1 MPSKRFL
8 DEIRKS
14 HTVISY
20 VKCRTANQE
29 EITLTAVDG
38 SVRVDRNGKI
48 RRSCTIE
55 CVDPDGTLTPEG
67 PESDLTP
74 FVGTELRPYRGVRYS
89 DGTVEVVPL
98 GVFRLE
104 RSRVTDSSDG
114 GVKITLEGYD
124 RSAKIQADKFYEPWL
139 IESGTNLVVA
149 IKAIV
154 ERTFP
159 DTEYDCKST
168 SVVTTAPKIY
178 DVDDEPWDVITEL
191 ALSAGCEAYFA
202 ADGRFVVAPSI
213 DLNHVPTEAYTYVEG
228 EGCTLLEVSREFI
241 GGTNG
246 VIVDGES
253 IGDDE
258 PPVRATVW
266 DDDPTSPTYYLGPYG
281 RNPLYHRDQNVK
293 SEADAEAVGFELL
306 YKELGFAAGLSVTAM
321 VNPALEGGKIIRV
334 QRERS
339 RIFGLYSVESFSV
352 PLKAAGTQDVEL
364 RKRKSIRQ
372 ARSTISLQRR
382 V

>member
-1 MPSKRFL
+1 MASKRFL
-8 DEIRKS
+8 KEIRGP

-20 VKCRTANQE
+20 VECRTASQN

-48 RRSCTIE
+48 RRSCTVE
-55 CVDPDGTLTPEG
+55 CIDPDGTLTPEG

-74 FVGTELRPYRGVRYS
+74 FRGTELRPYRGVVYS

-104 RSRVTDSSDG
+104 KARVVDDGEG

-124 RSAKIQADKFYEPWL
+124 RSAKIQTDKFYEPWV

-149 IKAIV
+149 IKALV

-168 SVVTTAPKIY
+168 SVVTTATKVY
-178 DVDDEPWDVITEL
+178 DVDDGPWDVITEL
-191 ALSAGCEAYFA
+191 ALSAGCEAYFDA
-202 ADGRFVVAPSI
+202 EGRFVVAPSI
-213 DLNHVPTEAYTYVEG
+213 DLNHLPSEAYSYVEG
-228 EGCTLLEVSREFI
+228 DRCTLLDLSREFI
-241 GGTNG
+241 GGKNG

-258 PPVRATVW
+258 TPVRAVVW

-281 RNPLYHRDQNVK
+281 RNPLHHRDQNVK
-293 SEADAEAVGFELL
+293 TESDAEAVGRELL
-306 YKELGFAAGLSVTAM
+306 YKELGFAAALDVTAM

-334 QRERS
+334 ERERS
-339 RIFGLYSVESFSV
+339 RVYGLYSVESFSV
-352 PLKAAGTQDVEL
+352 PFKAAGTQSVEL

-372 ARSTISLQRR
+372 ERSPLNLQRR
-382 V
+382 I